1 MAGVDGA
8 SHAGVYKLAVGA
20 YRLEQRL
27 KLGVHEL
34 CAQLFYRLVDLS
46 VDVGVVDDLKQA

>member
-34 CAQLFYRLVDLS
+34 CAQLFYRLVDLT